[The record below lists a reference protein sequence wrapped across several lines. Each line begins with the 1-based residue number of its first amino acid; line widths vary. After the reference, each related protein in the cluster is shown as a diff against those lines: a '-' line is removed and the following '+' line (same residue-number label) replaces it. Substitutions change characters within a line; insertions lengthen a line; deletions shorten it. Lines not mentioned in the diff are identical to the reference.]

1 MAKKKARARKRS
13 TYRRNRYNKSLL
25 TKEEL
30 YLNKHDE
37 EKLILFAA
45 GMLFG
50 IGLSTAILGALVYS
64 GLVAIVLALVLLML
78 EARQE
83 SK

>member
-1 MAKKKARARKRS
+1 MAKRKLVSSRRKKPE
-13 TYRRNRYNKSLL
+13 KSLL

-30 YLNKHDE
+30 YLNRHDE

-50 IGLSTAILGALVYS
+50 IGLSTAILGALIYS
-64 GLVAIVLALVLLML
+64 GIVAIVLALVLLML

>member
-1 MAKKKARARKRS
+1 MAKKNTRARKKIQ
-13 TYRRNRYNKSLL
+13 TKRYAKSLL

-37 EKLILFAA
+37 EKLVLFAA

-50 IGLSTAILGALVYS
+50 IGLSTAILGALLYS
-64 GLVAIVLALVLLML
+64 GLVAIILALVLLMV

>member
-1 MAKKKARARKRS
+1 MAKKKTRARKQAK
-13 TYRRNRYNKSLL
+13 YNRSLL

-37 EKLILFAA
+37 EKLMLFAA

-64 GLVAIVLALVLLML
+64 GLVAIVLALVLLMV
-78 EARQE
+78 ESRQE